1 MPEYQEIIWTV
12 NASLLGWILT
22 QYFKLRKEINLIN
35 VGLVKNYATNE
46 ALEKLIESQNKMLD
60 ALTDIKI
67 DQATMFERIDRYH
80 AAETIQAVQAE
91 QSGQGSAGYR
101 APKAARTHR

>member
-12 NASLLGWILT
+12 NAALLGWILT

-46 ALEKLIESQNKMLD
+46 ALERLIESQNKMLD

-80 AAETIQAVQAE
+80 APETTKALQAE
-91 QSGQGSAGYR
+91 QGGFSQAGHR
-101 APKAARTHR
+101 TPKATRTHR

>member
-12 NASLLGWILT
+12 NAALLGWILT

-46 ALEKLIESQNKMLD
+46 ALERLIESQNKMLE

-67 DQATMFERIDRYH
+67 DQATMFERIERYH
-80 AAETIQAVQAE
+80 ASETTKAVQAE
-91 QSGQGSAGYR
+91 QSGLSSTGYR
-101 APKAARTHR
+101 TPKATRTHR